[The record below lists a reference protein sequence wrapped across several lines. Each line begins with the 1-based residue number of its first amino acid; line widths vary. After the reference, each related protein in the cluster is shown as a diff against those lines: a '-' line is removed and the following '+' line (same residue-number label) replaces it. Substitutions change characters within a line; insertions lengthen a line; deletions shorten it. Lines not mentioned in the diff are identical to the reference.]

1 MFNLT
6 SLAESKE
13 ILTLEYHFSEES
25 LDLEFLEP
33 LNIEI
38 LDNGVHV
45 VTDNEGCL
53 FIIQPDWVYISII
66 KRNTNDMKT

>member
-1 MFNLT
+1 MFNLV

-13 ILTLEYHFSEES
+13 ILNLEYHFENED
-25 LDLEFLEP
+25 LDLAFDEP
-33 LNIEI
+33 SNIEI
-38 LDNGVHV
+38 LDNGVHI

-66 KRNTNDMKT
+66 KRNINDVKT

>member
-1 MFNLT
+1 MFNLV

-53 FIIQPDWVYISII
+53 FIIQPDWVYISIV
-66 KRNTNDMKT
+66 KRNVGS